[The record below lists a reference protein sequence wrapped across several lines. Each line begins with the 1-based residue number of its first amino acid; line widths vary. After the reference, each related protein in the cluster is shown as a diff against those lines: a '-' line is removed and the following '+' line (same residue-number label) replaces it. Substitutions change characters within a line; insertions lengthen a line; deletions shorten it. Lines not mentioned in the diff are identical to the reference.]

1 MLAQLVLFKKNNKTK
16 EMTNAAFEM
25 LNNIV

>member
-16 EMTNAAFEM
+16 EMTNAEFEM
-25 LNNIV
+25 LNYIV